1 MIRLKNFTLFVEL
14 RKYIYIYSLKEE
26 EGEEMYKN
34 IFFSLIQFMPGVEQV
49 NPSPVLKN
57 TS

>member
-1 MIRLKNFTLFVEL
+1 MK
-14 RKYIYIYSLKEE
+14 KYIYSLKEE

-49 NPSPVLKN
+49 NPSPVLNN